1 MKQKLNTKLRDLLKS
16 KKAKTHKLAKLSKTE
31 QNRLVKLKEVL
42 NRLRRGKN
50 VLSESRKINTILISK
65 RQMQYACNNE
75 LKQLLTACWRRR
87 LIVFNGTDY

>member
-1 MKQKLNTKLRDLLKS
+1 MQKKPNTKLRDLLKS

-31 QNRLVKLKEVL
+31 QNRLAKLKEVL

-50 VLSESRKINTILISK
+50 MLSESYKINTILISK

-75 LKQLLTACWRRR
+75 LK
-87 LIVFNGTDY
+87 